1 VSINRGKTTG
11 VIQVN
16 CQAVPNGRNFYPTHK
31 AIVHRVD
38 RFANFFVGAQV
49 YPGVKMVISQFAK
62 RSRDVQRRGQGWE
75 SNGQI
80 FNPLAEDR
88 AGKSDKIQKE
98 PKASIHKA

>member
-1 VSINRGKTTG
+1 
-11 VIQVN
+11 
-16 CQAVPNGRNFYPTHK
+16 
-31 AIVHRVD
+31 
-38 RFANFFVGAQV
+38 
-49 YPGVKMVISQFAK
+49 MVISQFAK
-62 RSRDVQRRGQGWE
+62 RSRDVQRWGQGWE